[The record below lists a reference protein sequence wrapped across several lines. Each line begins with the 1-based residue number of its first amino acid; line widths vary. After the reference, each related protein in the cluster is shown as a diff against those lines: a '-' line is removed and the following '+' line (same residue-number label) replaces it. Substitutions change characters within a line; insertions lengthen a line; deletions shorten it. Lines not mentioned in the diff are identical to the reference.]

1 MKNGQKPVSHSELV
15 IYIHRRKMGYGEVDP
30 RLEQAYAERAI
41 DHPEKYREK
50 YSECLKEAQAWHK
63 SLDNDAKL
71 HFKCLLK
78 SEKNLP

>member
-1 MKNGQKPVSHSELV
+1 MQNDKKPVSHAELV
-15 IYIHRRKMGYGEVDP
+15 IYIHRRKMGYGEVEP

-50 YSECLKEAQAWHK
+50 YNECLKEAQAWHK
-63 SLDNDAKL
+63 SLDNDAKR

-78 SEKNLP
+78 SEKF